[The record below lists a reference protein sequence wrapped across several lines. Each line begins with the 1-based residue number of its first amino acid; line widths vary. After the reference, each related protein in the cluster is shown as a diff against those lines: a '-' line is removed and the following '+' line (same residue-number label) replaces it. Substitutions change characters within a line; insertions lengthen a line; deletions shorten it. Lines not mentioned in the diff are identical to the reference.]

1 MARKKIKSR
10 KAKKKTKKKA
20 GKKSAKKARK
30 PAAQAKGKRGRLV
43 LGVDI
48 GGTGIKGAPVDLDKG
63 TLAADRHRILTPHP
77 ATPKAV
83 AKVVAQLVKHFK
95 WKGPIGC
102 AFPAVIK
109 DGVLYVQAGGGVV
122 ADSDPESEFQESCN
136 KAQALIRAAEEAV
149 KFANG
154 N

>member
-1 MARKKIKSR
+1 MARKKRKSK
-10 KAKKKTKKKA
+10 KAEKKTKKKA

-77 ATPKAV
+77 ATPKPSS
-83 AKVVAQLVKHFK
+83 VVWAREH
-95 WKGPIGC
+95 
-102 AFPAVIK
+102 
-109 DGVLYVQAGGGVV
+109 
-122 ADSDPESEFQESCN
+122 
-136 KAQALIRAAEEAV
+136 LIY
-149 KFANG
+149 
-154 N
+154 